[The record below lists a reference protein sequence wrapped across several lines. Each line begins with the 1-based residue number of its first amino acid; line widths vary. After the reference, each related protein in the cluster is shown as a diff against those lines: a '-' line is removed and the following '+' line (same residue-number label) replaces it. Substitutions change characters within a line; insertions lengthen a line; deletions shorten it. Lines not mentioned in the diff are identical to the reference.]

1 MSLELI
7 SLVTAVIGLLMIAVP
22 LETNAQTDQPNIT
35 NILKPNATLTD
46 LQKSAM
52 AIKLLLMPNTIHFAL
67 HKCRLSIHRRDCNES
82 LHDYLLNCD

>member
-22 LETNAQTDQPNIT
+22 LETNGQTDQPNIT

-82 LHDYLLNCD
+82 LHDYPLK

>member
-1 MSLELI
+1 
-7 SLVTAVIGLLMIAVP
+7 MIAVP

-52 AIKLLLMPNTIHFAL
+52 AIKLLLMPNTIHFTL
-67 HKCRLSIHRRDCNES
+67 RK
-82 LHDYLLNCD
+82 